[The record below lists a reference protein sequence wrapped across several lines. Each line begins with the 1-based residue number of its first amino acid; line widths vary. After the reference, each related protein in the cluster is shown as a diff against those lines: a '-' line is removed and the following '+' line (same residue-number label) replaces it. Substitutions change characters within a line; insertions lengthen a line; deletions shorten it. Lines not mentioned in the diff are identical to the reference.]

1 MHFMQTLSINANKN
15 IKFMQNLDLSGT
27 TKQDRVIQVTGI
39 LTGILIKYELLLSN
53 FICPKARDQGNES
66 NLLFY

>member
-1 MHFMQTLSINANKN
+1 
-15 IKFMQNLDLSGT
+15 MQNLDLSGT

-39 LTGILIKYELLLSN
+39 LIKYELLLSN
-53 FICPKARDQGNES
+53 FICPKARDQENES